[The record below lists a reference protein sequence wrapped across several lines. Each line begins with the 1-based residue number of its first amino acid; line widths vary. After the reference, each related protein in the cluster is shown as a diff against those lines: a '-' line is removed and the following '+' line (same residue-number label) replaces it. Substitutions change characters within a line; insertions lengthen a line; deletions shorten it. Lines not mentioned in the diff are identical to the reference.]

1 MQAADVCPGLFT
13 YRFKFLQEMMLL
25 WAFLLV
31 IWLPQVMLE
40 GYWTYNLKC
49 YDCWTI
55 NNFFCTSMTLCPTNL
70 RRCMTISVRLNSREL
85 LVYKNCTSNCTFV
98 YPSEVPAEAPRSQ
111 FFKTN
116 SFYFVRCCGSINCNE
131 GGPISLEKD
140 IVHEDIIEERVVA
153 MAHMG
158 ESTLSLSI
166 ASILVSHT
174 LT

>member
-1 MQAADVCPGLFT
+1 
-13 YRFKFLQEMMLL
+13 MMVL

-31 IWLPQVMLE
+31 IWLPQVMLG

-55 NNFFCTSMTLCPTNL
+55 NNFFCTSMTLCPKHL
-70 RRCMTISVRLNSREL
+70 RRRMTISVRLNSREL

-98 YPSEVPAEAPRSQ
+98 YPSEVPDEAPRSQ

-140 IVHEDIIEERVVA
+140 IVHEDIIEEHVVA

-158 ESTLSLSI
+158 ESSFSLSI